1 MDTCPTE
8 VFVIWKPIIMN
19 IRKAILLAIKAI
31 RKDIRR
37 IAVDANFHDKYCA
50 DYPHAVQA
58 SKDRKKY
65 KAHAV

>member
-1 MDTCPTE
+1 MHFVSEASKHAKLNE
-8 VFVIWKPIIMN
+8 VEP
-19 IRKAILLAIKAI
+19 AI
-31 RKDIRR
+31 RKEIRR

-58 SKDRKKY
+58 SKDRKKF

>member
-1 MDTCPTE
+1 
-8 VFVIWKPIIMN
+8 MN
-19 IRKAILLAIKAI
+19 IRKSIQLAIKAI
-31 RKDIRR
+31 RKEIRR

-65 KAHAV
+65 QAHAV